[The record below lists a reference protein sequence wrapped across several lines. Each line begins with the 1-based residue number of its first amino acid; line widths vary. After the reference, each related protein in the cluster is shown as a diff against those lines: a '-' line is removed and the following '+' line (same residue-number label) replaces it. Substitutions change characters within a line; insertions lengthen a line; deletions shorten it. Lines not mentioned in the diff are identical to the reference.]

1 MAFCLFKFFI
11 VLLLA
16 YAIVP
21 TIIIRLG
28 NIGILSRAPRGEGR
42 IVLTFDDGPDPR
54 YTPRVLEILARYQV
68 KACFFVVG
76 AKAKSYPDII
86 KQIALAGHEIG
97 NHGFRHLAAW
107 LTGPRA
113 TASENIATSR
123 VIEEIT
129 GQKPRFYRPPWGL
142 FNLYSLWFF
151 WSKGLEVALWTYF
164 SWDWTK
170 HATPES
176 ITRKVLSRIK
186 DGVILILHDS
196 GSGPGAAPDGPAK
209 MLAALPRI
217 LEEVKNRDLRVVPL
231 KEVAIKKGNR
241 PTYKRLALLVWGLID
256 RLIRRLSG
264 IKDLDSGSKSIWRLA
279 LRRYRGQE
287 WTMKDGSALRE
298 GDYYLEIHINNDRL
312 LSLINQNMSVE
323 RMSIIAMREIRNGLP
338 ELAELMRHDQR
349 YSMAKILL
357 GITILHRGSERFG
370 FTAYDLKPGLFRF
383 VSGCYEK
390 MLLALFHPGGLKNL
404 KRYRNELSP
413 KYVVMTRQ
421 EIMRRYHPDCNPE
434 RNSATCLGVA
444 HKAN

>member
-1 MAFCLFKFFI
+1 MAFSLLEFI
-11 VLLLA
+11 FVVLLV

-21 TIIIRLG
+21 TVIIRLG
-28 NIGILSRAPRGEGR
+28 NIGVLSRAQKGEGR

-54 YTPRVLEILARYQV
+54 YTPQVLEILARYQV

-76 AKAKSYPDII
+76 AKAKAYPDLI
-86 KQIALAGHEIG
+86 KQITLAGHELG
-97 NHGFRHLAAW
+97 NHGFRHQPAW
-107 LTGPRA
+107 LTGPFA
-113 TASENIATSR
+113 TARENIETSR

-176 ITRKVLSRIK
+176 ITRKVISKIE

-196 GSGPGAAPDGPAK
+196 SSGPGAVPDGPAK

-217 LEEVKNRDLRVVPL
+217 LEELKSRNLRVVPL
-231 KEVAIKKGNR
+231 KEVAIKKSSR
-241 PTYKRLALLVWGLID
+241 SVCKKIALLVWGLID

-264 IKDLDSGSKSIWRLA
+264 IKELGNGKTSIWRLA

-287 WTMKDGSALRE
+287 WTMKDGSILRG
-298 GDYYLEIHINNDRL
+298 GDHYLELHLNNDRL
-312 LSLINQNMSVE
+312 LSLINRNTSVE
-323 RMSIIAMREIRNGLP
+323 RMSIIAMREICDGLP
-338 ELAELMRHDQR
+338 ELAQLMRNDRR
-349 YSMAKILL
+349 YGMAKVLL
-357 GITILHRGSERFG
+357 GITILHRATERFG
-370 FTAYDLKPGLFRF
+370 FTAYDLRPGFFR
-383 VSGCYEK
+383 VITGWYEK
-390 MLLALFHPGGLKNL
+390 MLLALFHPGGVKNL
-404 KRYRNELSP
+404 KRYRHELSP

-421 EIMRRYHPDCNPE
+421 EIMRRYPPGNQDVKKP
-434 RNSATCLGVA
+434 RGAGVA
-444 HKAN
+444 YKAD